1 MMTGGF
7 PIPVREG
14 RVPLQAPLR
23 YRQARYHRRQ
33 QYLQAVVSTRGR
45 GHAAHLRH
53 REPNA
58 AARPLHARLDR
69 LKMHNI
75 GAFCPADRFFD
86 KAAIIMR
93 AGSMDTFAAPVSQ
106 PDSLSTAKQIK

>member
-23 YRQARYHRRQ
+23 YRQARYHHRQ

-69 LKMHNI
+69 LKMQNQPRQKHDAPRQTHNVL
-75 GAFCPADRFFD
+75 GCADHPCRHRPPAPSP
-86 KAAIIMR
+86 AH
-93 AGSMDTFAAPVSQ
+93 
-106 PDSLSTAKQIK
+106 DS

>member
-1 MMTGGF
+1 MMPLVKHITCWGA
-7 PIPVREG
+7 PIIFTAIG
-14 RVPLQAPLR
+14 R
-23 YRQARYHRRQ
+23 
-33 QYLQAVVSTRGR
+33 
-45 GHAAHLRH
+45 
-53 REPNA
+53 
-58 AARPLHARLDR
+58 LHHHQRMIRDN
-69 LKMHNI
+69 NI